1 MLELFTDYFL
11 GLFNEVVNPQ
21 KRVFVG
27 YLFSAVAIALLW
39 LCFVEKISPKR
50 AVKKIFDKRIWFS
63 ESSLADFKIILIN
76 RIVMSAGAA
85 AVVSQLTI
93 STLLYDL
100 LHKQT
105 LIQPLAFHATSA
117 SMVAILFTTFF
128 FIFDDFSRFF
138 VHRLMHKIPFL
149 WAFHQVHHSAET
161 MTPFTI
167 FRTHPVE
174 GIVFILRT
182 SIVQG
187 VVISVFIFL
196 FGTKVDLVTVFGAS
210 VGVVIFHSLGSNLR
224 HSHIKIRYPKI
235 VERIFI
241 SPGQHQIHHSTE
253 KKHFDKNFGV
263 AFAIWDLM
271 FGSLAF
277 SEKASHKYGLKT
289 KFGSR
294 QSIIH
299 LYFEP
304 FKAALDSL
312 RRSKK
317 PKSRQERQSYY
328 ERKINEQTS

>member
-1 MLELFTDYFL
+1 MLELFHDYLL
-11 GLFNEVVNPQ
+11 GLLNEVANPQ
-21 KRVFVG
+21 KRVFAG
-27 YLFSAVAIALLW
+27 YLFTAAAIAMLW
-39 LCFVEKISPKR
+39 LCVVEKTSPKT

-63 ESSLADFKIILIN
+63 KSSLADFKIILIN
-76 RIVMSAGAA
+76 RVVMSAGAA

-93 STLLYDL
+93 STILYDL
-100 LHKQT
+100 FHKQT

-117 SMVAILFTTFF
+117 SMVAILFTAFF

-138 VHRLMHKIPFL
+138 VHRLMHRVPFL

-167 FRTHPVE
+167 FRTHPIE
-174 GIVFILRT
+174 GVIFILRT

-196 FGTKVDLVTVFGAS
+196 FGSKVDLVTVFGAS

-235 VERIFI
+235 IERIFI

-277 SEKASHKYGLKT
+277 SENASHKFGLRT
-289 KFGSR
+289 KFGSK
-294 QSIIH
+294 QGVTH
-299 LYFEP
+299 LYIEP
-304 FKAALDSL
+304 FKEALSSL
-312 RRSKK
+312 QWSKK
-317 PKSRQERQSYY
+317 LKCRQARQPNY
-328 ERKINEQTS
+328 ERKVNEHTS

>member
-1 MLELFTDYFL
+1 MPELFTDYFA

-27 YLFSAVAIALLW
+27 YLFSALAIALLW
-39 LCFVEKISPKR
+39 LCLVEKISPKT
-50 AVKKIFDKRIWFS
+50 AVRKIFDKRIWFS
-63 ESSLADFKIILIN
+63 RSSLADFKIILIN
-76 RIVMSAGAA
+76 RVIMSAGAA
-85 AVVSQLTI
+85 SVISQLTI
-93 STLLYDL
+93 STFLYSL
-100 LHKQT
+100 LHEQT
-105 LIQPLAFHATSA
+105 LIQPLAFHTMSA
-117 SMVAILFTTFF
+117 GMVAILFTAFF

-138 VHRLMHKIPFL
+138 VHRLMHRIPFL

-167 FRTHPVE
+167 FRTHPIE
-174 GIVFILRT
+174 GVIFILRT

-196 FGTKVDLVTVFGAS
+196 FGNKVDLVTVFGAS

-271 FGSLAF
+271 FGSHAF
-277 SEKASHKYGLKT
+277 SEKAPHKFGLKT
-289 KFGSR
+289 KFGSK

-299 LYFEP
+299 LYIEP
-304 FKAALDSL
+304 FKAALNSL
-312 RRSKK
+312 QRIK
-317 PKSRQERQSYY
+317 
-328 ERKINEQTS
+328 N

>member
-1 MLELFTDYFL
+1 MVEFLNDYFL
-11 GLFNEVVNPQ
+11 SLLNEVANPQ

-27 YLFSAVAIALLW
+27 YLFSAVAVALLW
-39 LCFVEKISPKR
+39 LCVAEKLSPKT

-63 ESSLADFKIILIN
+63 QSSFADFKIILIN
-76 RIVMSAGAA
+76 RVIMSAGAA
-85 AVVSQLTI
+85 TVVTQLTI
-93 STLLYDL
+93 STVLYNL
-100 LHKQT
+100 LHEQT
-105 LIQPLAFHATSA
+105 LIQPLVFHATSA
-117 SMVAILFTTFF
+117 GTVAILFTAFF

-167 FRTHPVE
+167 FRTHPIE
-174 GIVFILRT
+174 GVIFILRT

-196 FGTKVDLVTVFGAS
+196 FGSKVDLVTVFGAS
-210 VGVVIFHSLGSNLR
+210 LGVVIFHSLGSNLR

-235 VERIFI
+235 IERILI

-277 SEKASHKYGLKT
+277 SEKASHKFGLRT
-289 KFGSR
+289 KFGSKH
-294 QSIIH
+294 SMKH
-299 LYFEP
+299 LYVEP
-304 FKAALDSL
+304 FKMALECL
-312 RRSKK
+312 QRSKK
-317 PKSRQERQSYY
+317 LKKRQAPHPYY
-328 ERKINEQTS
+328 ERKINEHTS

>member
-1 MLELFTDYFL
+1 MPELFTDFFSS
-11 GLFNEVVNPQ
+11 LFNEVVNPQ
-21 KRVFVG
+21 KRIFVG
-27 YLFSAVAIALLW
+27 YLFSALAIALLW
-39 LCFVEKISPKR
+39 LCFVEKSSPKT
-50 AVKKIFDKRIWFS
+50 AIKKIFDKRIWFS
-63 ESSLADFKIILIN
+63 QSSVADLKIILIN
-76 RIVMSAGAA
+76 RVIMSAGAA
-85 AVVSQLTI
+85 SVVSQLTI
-93 STLLYDL
+93 STFLYNL
-100 LHKQT
+100 LHQQT

-117 SMVAILFTTFF
+117 GMVAILFTAFF
-128 FIFDDFSRFF
+128 FVFDDFSRFF

-167 FRTHPVE
+167 FRTHPIE
-174 GIVFILRT
+174 GVIFILRT

-187 VVISVFIFL
+187 VVISLFIFL
-196 FGTKVDLVTVFGAS
+196 FGNKVDLVTVFGAS

-235 VERIFI
+235 IERIFI

-277 SEKASHKYGLKT
+277 SEKASHKFGLNT
-289 KFGSR
+289 KFGSK
-294 QSIIH
+294 QSVAH
-299 LYFEP
+299 LYVEP
-304 FKAALDSL
+304 FKGALNSL
-312 RRSKK
+312 QRSKK
-317 PKSRQERQSYY
+317 LKTHQERQSYY

>member
-1 MLELFTDYFL
+1 MIDFFNNYFL
-11 GLFNEVVNPQ
+11 SLLNEVANPQ

-27 YLFSAVAIALLW
+27 YLFSAVAVALLW
-39 LCFVEKISPKR
+39 LCVAEKLSPKT
-50 AVKKIFDKRIWFS
+50 AVKKVFDKRIWFS
-63 ESSLADFKIILIN
+63 QSSFADFKIILIN
-76 RIVMSAGAA
+76 RVIMSAGAA
-85 AVVSQLTI
+85 TVVSQLTI
-93 STLLYDL
+93 STVLYNL
-100 LHKQT
+100 LHEQT
-105 LIQPLAFHATSA
+105 LIQPLVFHATSA
-117 SMVAILFTTFF
+117 GTVAILFTAFF

-167 FRTHPVE
+167 FRTHPIE
-174 GIVFILRT
+174 GVIFILRT

-196 FGTKVDLVTVFGAS
+196 FGSKVDLVTVFGAS

-235 VERIFI
+235 IERILI

-277 SEKASHKYGLKT
+277 SEKASHKFGLST
-289 KFGSR
+289 KFGSKH
-294 QSIIH
+294 SMKH
-299 LYFEP
+299 LYVEP
-304 FKAALDSL
+304 FKVALDSL
-312 RRSKK
+312 QWSKK
-317 PKSRQERQSYY
+317 LKRRQARHPYY
-328 ERKINEQTS
+328 EQKTNEHTS

>member
-1 MLELFTDYFL
+1 MLELFNDYFL
-11 GLFNEVVNPQ
+11 SLLNEVANPQ

-27 YLFSAVAIALLW
+27 YLLSAVAIALLW
-39 LCFVEKISPKR
+39 LCFVEKISLKT
-50 AVKKIFDKRIWFS
+50 AIKKIFDKRIWLS
-63 ESSLADFKIILIN
+63 KSSFADFKIILIN
-76 RIVMSAGAA
+76 RFIMSAGAA

-93 STLLYDL
+93 STLLFNL
-100 LHKQT
+100 LHEQT

-117 SMVAILFTTFF
+117 GMVAILFTAFF

-138 VHRLMHKIPFL
+138 VHRLMHRIPFL

-174 GIVFILRT
+174 GLMFILRT

-187 VVISVFIFL
+187 VAISVFIFL
-196 FGTKVDLVTVFGAS
+196 FGSKVDLVTIFGAS

-235 VERIFI
+235 FEHIFI

-271 FGSLAF
+271 SGSLAF
-277 SEKASHKYGLKT
+277 SEKASHKFGLET
-289 KFGSR
+289 KFGSK
-294 QSIIH
+294 QNIMH
-299 LYFEP
+299 LYVEP
-304 FKAALDSL
+304 FKVALKSL
-312 RRSKK
+312 QRSKK
-317 PKSRQERQSYY
+317 PQVHQPYCEKE
-328 ERKINEQTS
+328 IDEQTS

>member
-1 MLELFTDYFL
+1 MPELFTDLFL
-11 GLFNEVVNPQ
+11 SLFNEVANPQ

-27 YLFSAVAIALLW
+27 YLASAVAIALLW
-39 LCFVEKISPKR
+39 LCFVEKTSPKT

-63 ESSLADFKIILIN
+63 QSSFADFKIILIN
-76 RIVMSAGAA
+76 RVIMSAGAA
-85 AVVSQLTI
+85 TVVSQLTI
-93 STLLYDL
+93 STLLYNL
-100 LHKQT
+100 LHEQT
-105 LIQPLAFHATSA
+105 LIQPLAFHAMSA
-117 SMVAILFTTFF
+117 GMVAILFTVFF

-174 GIVFILRT
+174 GVIFILRT

-196 FGTKVDLVTVFGAS
+196 FGNKVDLVTVFGAS

-271 FGSLAF
+271 LGSLAF
-277 SEKASHKYGLKT
+277 SEKASHKFGLKT
-289 KFGSR
+289 KFGSK
-294 QSIIH
+294 QSVMH
-299 LYFEP
+299 LYVEP
-304 FKAALDSL
+304 FKVAINSL
-312 RRSKK
+312 HWSKK
-317 PKSRQERQSYY
+317 
-328 ERKINEQTS
+328 N

>member
-1 MLELFTDYFL
+1 MPELFTDLFL
-11 GLFNEVVNPQ
+11 SLFNEVANPQ

-27 YLFSAVAIALLW
+27 YLASALAIALLW
-39 LCFVEKISPKR
+39 LCFVEKTSPKT
-50 AVKKIFDKRIWFS
+50 AVKNIFDKRIWFS
-63 ESSLADFKIILIN
+63 QSSFADFKIILIN
-76 RIVMSAGAA
+76 RVIMSAGAA
-85 AVVSQLTI
+85 TVVSQLTI
-93 STLLYDL
+93 STLLYNL
-100 LHKQT
+100 LHEQT
-105 LIQPLAFHATSA
+105 LIQPLAFHAMSA
-117 SMVAILFTTFF
+117 GMVAILFTVFF

-174 GIVFILRT
+174 GAIFILRT

-196 FGTKVDLVTVFGAS
+196 FGNKVDLVTVFGAS

-263 AFAIWDLM
+263 AFAVWDLM

-277 SEKASHKYGLKT
+277 SEKSSHKFGLKT
-289 KFGSR
+289 KFGSK
-294 QSIIH
+294 QSMAH
-299 LYFEP
+299 LYVEP
-304 FKAALDSL
+304 FKLALNSL
-312 RRSKK
+312 YRSK
-317 PKSRQERQSYY
+317 
-328 ERKINEQTS
+328 N

>member
-1 MLELFTDYFL
+1 MLEIFNDYFL
-11 GLFNEVVNPQ
+11 SLLNEVVNPQ

-39 LCFVEKISPKR
+39 LCVIEKLSPKT
-50 AVKKIFDKRIWFS
+50 AVQKIFDKRIWCS
-63 ESSLADFKIILIN
+63 RSSFADFKIIIIN
-76 RIVMSAGAA
+76 RVIMSAGAA
-85 AVVSQLTI
+85 TIVSQLTI
-93 STLLYDL
+93 STILYNL
-100 LHKQT
+100 LHEQT

-117 SMVAILFTTFF
+117 SMVAILFTASF

-138 VHRLMHKIPFL
+138 VHRLMHQIPFL

-167 FRTHPVE
+167 FRTHPIE
-174 GIVFILRT
+174 GIIFILRT

-187 VVISVFIFL
+187 VVISIFIFL
-196 FGTKVDLVTVFGAS
+196 FGSKVDLVTVFGAS

-235 VERIFI
+235 IERIFI

-263 AFAIWDLM
+263 VFATWDLM

-277 SEKASHKYGLKT
+277 SEKATHKFGLRT
-289 KFGSR
+289 KFGSK

-304 FKAALDSL
+304 FKVALNSL
-312 RRSKK
+312 QRSKK
-317 PKSRQERQSYY
+317 LKRRQERQPYY
-328 ERKINEQTS
+328 EQKINEQTS

>member
-1 MLELFTDYFL
+1 MPELFTDFFSS
-11 GLFNEVVNPQ
+11 LFNEVVNPQ
-21 KRVFVG
+21 KRIFVG
-27 YLFSAVAIALLW
+27 YLFSALAIALLW
-39 LCFVEKISPKR
+39 LCFVEKSSPKT
-50 AVKKIFDKRIWFS
+50 AIKKIFDKRIWFS
-63 ESSLADFKIILIN
+63 QSSVADFKIILIN
-76 RIVMSAGAA
+76 RVIMSAGAA
-85 AVVSQLTI
+85 SVVSQLTI
-93 STLLYDL
+93 STFLYNL
-100 LHKQT
+100 LHQQT

-117 SMVAILFTTFF
+117 GMVAILFTAFF

-167 FRTHPVE
+167 FRTHPIE
-174 GIVFILRT
+174 GVIFILRT

-187 VVISVFIFL
+187 VVISLFIFL
-196 FGTKVDLVTVFGAS
+196 FGNKVDLVTVFGAS

-235 VERIFI
+235 IERIFI

-277 SEKASHKYGLKT
+277 SEKASHKFGLNT

-294 QSIIH
+294 QSVAH
-299 LYFEP
+299 LYVEP
-304 FKAALDSL
+304 FKGALNSL
-312 RRSKK
+312 QRSKK
-317 PKSRQERQSYY
+317 LKTHQERQSYY

>member
-1 MLELFTDYFL
+1 MPELFTSYFL
-11 GLFNEVVNPQ
+11 SLFNEMVNPQ
-21 KRVFVG
+21 KRLFVG
-27 YLFSAVAIALLW
+27 YLVSALAIALLL
-39 LCFVEKISPKR
+39 LCFVEKTSPKT
-50 AVKKIFDKRIWFS
+50 AIKKIFDKRIWFS
-63 ESSLADFKIILIN
+63 KSSLADFKIILIN
-76 RIVMSAGAA
+76 RVVMSASAA
-85 AVVSQLTI
+85 SIVSQLTI
-93 STLLYDL
+93 STFLYNL
-100 LHKQT
+100 LHEQT
-105 LIQPLAFHATSA
+105 LIQPLAFHAMSA
-117 SMVAILFTTFF
+117 GMVAILFTAFF

-167 FRTHPVE
+167 FRTHPIE
-174 GIVFILRT
+174 GVIFILRT

-196 FGTKVDLVTVFGAS
+196 FGSKVDLVTIFGAS

-235 VERIFI
+235 AERIFI

-277 SEKASHKYGLKT
+277 SEKDSHKFGLKT
-289 KFGSR
+289 KFGSK
-294 QSIIH
+294 QSIAH
-299 LYFEP
+299 LYVEP
-304 FKAALDSL
+304 FKMALNSL
-312 RRSKK
+312 QRSKK
-317 PKSRQERQSYY
+317 RKTRQERQSFY